1 MGAHSLAR
9 SLGAQI
15 LSCAK
20 LSFPLKMIS
29 FVFVYVQIGG
39 RAGAGAGFL
48 VRSGANRFESLQ
60 PTMQGCPIGYHQQI
74 DARSSAI
81 MVMILD
87 LDLGTDRRE
96 VLSFLHSSRE
106 GFFVIVCFGEGVAV
120 EEIGRGVFW

>member
-1 MGAHSLAR
+1 
-9 SLGAQI
+9 
-15 LSCAK
+15 
-20 LSFPLKMIS
+20 MIS

-96 VLSFLHSSRE
+96 VLSFLHSSRV
-106 GFFVIVCFGEGVAV
+106 GFLLLFVLVRGWVAV